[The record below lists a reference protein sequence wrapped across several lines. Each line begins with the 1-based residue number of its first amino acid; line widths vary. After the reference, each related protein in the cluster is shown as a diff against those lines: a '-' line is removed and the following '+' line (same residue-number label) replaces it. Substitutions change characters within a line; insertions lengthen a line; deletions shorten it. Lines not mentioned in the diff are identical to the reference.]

1 LAKRFEGQT
10 VFITGASSGMG
21 AELSRA
27 FAREGANVALAARRA
42 DRLHAIVDAIKQDG
56 GKALAVACDVHDR
69 ASLDAAVAATV
80 EAFGGIDVAV
90 ANAGFGVSG
99 AFWKLSTDDFRRQF
113 ETNFF
118 GVLNTVYAVLP
129 HLEKSKGRLGLV
141 SSVMGRLA
149 APATAPYCAS
159 KFAVCGLAES
169 LYFDLA
175 EKGISVTCI
184 NPGVVASNIRMTDN
198 HGNVHEGRSD
208 PAPAWLI
215 VPTDRAARAIV
226 TALHRRQFEAVIT
239 GHGKVGAFFARHLP
253 RTTRVLIR
261 AFTRG
266 RMENVEKAKRGASAK
281 ERE

>member
-1 LAKRFEGQT
+1 LARRFEGQT
-10 VFITGASSGMG
+10 VFITGASSGIG

-42 DRLHAIVDAIKQDG
+42 DRLRAIVDAIKQDG
-56 GKALAVACDVHDR
+56 GKAVAVDCDVNDR
-69 ASLDAAVAATV
+69 ASLDAAVAAAV

-99 AFWKLSTDDFRRQF
+99 AFWKLTTDDFRRQF

-118 GVLNTVYAVLP
+118 GVVNTVYAVLP

-141 SSVMGRLA
+141 ASVLGRLA

-184 NPGVVASNIRMTDN
+184 NPGIVASNIRITDN
-198 HGNVHEGRSD
+198 KGEVHEDRND

-215 VPTDRAARAIV
+215 VPTDQAARAIV
-226 TALHRRQFEAVIT
+226 SALHRRQFEAVIT
-239 GHGKVGAFFARHLP
+239 GHGKAAAFLARHFP
-253 RTTRVLIR
+253 RTVRTLMRT
-261 AFTRG
+261 FTAG
-266 RMENVEKAKRGASAK
+266 RMEKVEKAKRGSSM
-281 ERE
+281 

>member
-1 LAKRFEGQT
+1 MARRFEGQP
-10 VFITGASSGMG
+10 VFITGASSGIG

-27 FAREGANVALAARRA
+27 FAREGASVALAARRI
-42 DRLHAIVDAIKQDG
+42 DKLQVHVDAIQREG
-56 GKALAVACDVHDR
+56 GKAIAVACDVNDR

-80 EAFGGIDVAV
+80 EAFGGIHVAV

-99 AFWKLSTDDFRRQF
+99 AFWKLTPEDFRRQF

-118 GVLNTVYAVLP
+118 GALNTVYAVLP

-141 SSVMGRLA
+141 ASVLGRLG

-184 NPGVVASNIRMTDN
+184 NPGIVASNIRMT
-198 HGNVHEGRSD
+198 GNDGLLREDRAD
-208 PAPAWLI
+208 PAPAWII
-215 VPTDRAARAIV
+215 VPTGRAARAIV
-226 TALHRRQFEAVIT
+226 AALYHRRFEAVIT
-239 GHGKVGAFFARHLP
+239 GHGKLAAFLARHFP
-253 RTTRVLIR
+253 RTTRRVMRTLT
-261 AFTRG
+261 AG
-266 RMENVEKAKRGASAK
+266 RMESVEKAKRGG
-281 ERE
+281 

>member
-1 LAKRFEGQT
+1 MAKRFEGQT
-10 VFITGASSGMG
+10 VFITGASSGIG

-42 DRLHAIVDAIKQDG
+42 DILRANVEAIHQEG
-56 GKALAVACDVHDR
+56 GRALAVACDVHDR

-99 AFWKLSTDDFRRQF
+99 AFWKLTPDDFRRQF

-118 GVLNTVYAVLP
+118 GVLNTVYAVMP

-141 SSVMGRLA
+141 SSVLGRLG

-175 EKGISVTCI
+175 EKGITVTCI
-184 NPGVVASNIRMTDN
+184 NPGIVASNIRMT
-198 HGNVHEGRSD
+198 GNDGVLREGRPD
-208 PAPAWLI
+208 PAPAWII

-226 TALHRRQFEAVIT
+226 TALYRRQFEAVIT
-239 GHGKVGAFFARHLP
+239 GHGKAAAFFARHFP
-253 RTTRVLIR
+253 RTTRWLMR
-261 AFTRG
+261 ASTGG
-266 RMENVEKAKRGASAK
+266 RMESVEKAKRGSSAPGK
-281 ERE
+281 E